1 VYLLY
6 IFYTAAIRIKATKN
20 WAVRNFLTAQLSAEK
35 RLHRFFE

>member
-20 WAVRNFLTAQLSAEK
+20 WAVKKFFTAQLSAEK
-35 RLHRFFE
+35 RLRRFS